1 MSSLKKVKII
11 TDSTCDLTVE
21 ELKEL
26 DVDFVPAYVIIDGKK
41 FKQHIN
47 ITNDEVYRQLID
59 EKRTIGTA
67 ASAPGEFLEVFEK
80 ALEEAESIIF
90 ISVIS
95 KLSAVNQT
103 ATLVANKYLPN
114 KDITIID
121 SQAASLAHAILVIEA
136 SKMVKEGKTKD
147 EIVDRITYLADYTV
161 ALPLLD
167 TLEYI
172 YRGGR
177 IKLYQ
182 KLLGNFLGIKPLVR
196 IDKGGS
202 TIDGKVK
209 GRKNALIQLKMCG
222 LQIQDHLKVNIMY
235 VAYTT
240 NRAIAEEVAHFLKEN
255 GRKDVDVRIGQLG
268 SVVGVHGGNDVT
280 GFGFVGHY
288 EPSMFNELGKV
299 SLDVALAKWKSK
311 IKG

>member
-1 MSSLKKVKII
+1 MKKVKII